1 MENLLTITIRS
12 THYYIIDTGSTR
24 LMVDA
29 GWAGTLPELKSQLK
43 RYGLDLSSINY
54 LMITHSHPDHAG
66 LAQEIKQ
73 AGGARLI
80 ILEKQVPFLNELKAF
95 YKKKGE
101 PFVSIQIDPGD
112 LVLKTGSRLE
122 LANIGIRGEII
133 ETPGHSDDS
142 ISLVLDSGM
151 AFIGDLHP
159 PELME
164 DTAVDVTTQSW
175 IRLIEAGA
183 HKFYPAH
190 GDPFDADQV

>member
-1 MENLLTITIRS
+1 MENLVTITIRS
-12 THYYIIDTGSTR
+12 THYYVIVTGSTR

-43 RYGLDLSSINY
+43 RFGLDLSSIDY
-54 LMITHSHPDHAG
+54 LMITHLHPDHAG
-66 LAQEIKQ
+66 LTQEIKQ

-80 ILEKQVPFLNELKAF
+80 LMEKQVPFLSELKSF
-95 YKKKGE
+95 YEKKGE
-101 PFVSIQIDPGD
+101 RFIPIQIDPGD
-112 LVLKTGSRLE
+112 LILRPGNRSD
-122 LANIGIRGEII
+122 LAKIGVGGEMI

-142 ISLVLDSGM
+142 VSLVLDSGM

-164 DTAVDVTTQSW
+164 DTAAEVTTQSW

-183 HKFYPAH
+183 RKFYPAH
-190 GDPFDADQV
+190 GSPFDADQV